1 MAMFDPTNK
10 TAEQCAEFL
19 FRWNARGILTRWW
32 AARSG
37 GTTPARMREL
47 AGDVL
52 NLLLDYEGRPHP
64 YVRAQLGTALR
75 LSRTNEARDYD
86 EVVRLARQ
94 DLGLASA

>member
-10 TAEQCAEFL
+10 TAEQCADFL
-19 FRWNARGILTRWW
+19 FRWNARGILGRWW

-37 GTTPARMREL
+37 GTTPERLREL

-75 LSRTNEARDYD
+75 LSKTEAMDLA
-86 EVVRLARQ
+86 EVVRLAR
-94 DLGLASA
+94 ASLEVAS

>member
-10 TAEQCAEFL
+10 TAEQCADFL
-19 FRWNARGILTRWW
+19 FRWSAKGLLARWW
-32 AARSG
+32 AARGSASV
-37 GTTPARMREL
+37 PAARLREL

-75 LSRTNEARDYD
+75 LSKTNEARDYD
-86 EVVRLARQ
+86 EVVRLARA
-94 DLGLASA
+94 DLASA